1 MESVEIPKENKGAL
15 QFLDLMST
23 IDRYREVNG
32 NEFTVKI
39 KDFISIVD
47 DLRLSASV
55 EIFYWC

>member
-1 MESVEIPKENKGAL
+1 MEIPKENKGAL